1 MKFKNKIK
9 GMLWGGAYGDA
20 LGAPI
25 EKLTYK
31 EKNKKYGYVNSLSV
45 KWWKSKSISNGRV
58 RGNGIFTDDTLFTL
72 CLLSVY
78 NKLKR
83 NLDAWDLNKYLVEE
97 IFLKKIYIP
106 ELKKKS
112 ILLERAFY
120 PEKNILLRNA
130 LANADPR
137 SAGIGNAVNC
147 GAAMYAAPVGAV
159 NACDPEKAYAEAIN
173 FFSAHQHSYGLEA
186 AGVMAACVASS
197 FIDGIKENKI
207 IEMSIDIAKDGT
219 KAALSDIYNTA
230 LKERKNKDDKD
241 HIVERFHKIMSRY
254 STVKDNFNITRDN
267 IGKINDNYVP
277 SRTKSIEE
285 LPMAIGYLAL
295 HQNNYQNAIFDA
307 VNSGRDVDSIGSMLG
322 SIYGAIY
329 GDIIVSEADRKLIKK
344 NNKYDFDII
353 GEKFSK
359 TCQLIQKSNEI
370 KSLNIRDLRK
380 KLF

>member
-1 MKFKNKIK
+1 
-9 GMLWGGAYGDA
+9 
-20 LGAPI
+20 
-25 EKLTYK
+25 
-31 EKNKKYGYVNSLSV
+31 
-45 KWWKSKSISNGRV
+45 
-58 RGNGIFTDDTLFTL
+58 
-72 CLLSVY
+72 
-78 NKLKR
+78 
-83 NLDAWDLNKYLVEE
+83 
-97 IFLKKIYIP
+97 
-106 ELKKKS
+106 
-112 ILLERAFY
+112 
-120 PEKNILLRNA
+120 
-130 LANADPR
+130 
-137 SAGIGNAVNC
+137 
-147 GAAMYAAPVGAV
+147 MYAAPVGAV

-295 HQNNYQNAIFDA
+295 HQNNYQNAIFHA
-307 VNSGRDVDSIGSMLG
+307 VNSGRDVDSI
-322 SIYGAIY
+322 
-329 GDIIVSEADRKLIKK
+329 
-344 NNKYDFDII
+344 
-353 GEKFSK
+353 
-359 TCQLIQKSNEI
+359 
-370 KSLNIRDLRK
+370 
-380 KLF
+380 